1 MGQQL
6 VFVKLGGSLI
16 TDKTKPYTAR
26 PEVIARAASEIH
38 RARNKAGLAL
48 LVGHGGGS
56 FPHVS
61 AAKYRIHKGASDA
74 RGWEGF
80 ARVQADA
87 ARLNRMVVSALLEAG
102 EPAISV
108 QPSAACL
115 ARDRRLERWDGQA
128 LEQCLARGLV
138 PVPYGDVCFDEAR
151 GCCILSTEE
160 IFRFLAP
167 RLRPARIIMAGKTD
181 GVLDEEGNT
190 VPELTPADLGRMKSA
205 LSASDGVAD
214 VTGGMVHKV
223 ERALETGVATLIING
238 LRPGELEKALLGRP
252 VAGTLVTRG

>member
-1 MGQQL
+1 MEQRL

-16 TDKTKPYTAR
+16 TDKKKPYTAR
-26 PEVIARAASEIH
+26 PEVIARVSTELH
-38 RARNKAGLAL
+38 RARRKAGLAL

-74 RGWEGF
+74 QGWEGF

-102 EPAISV
+102 EPAVSL
-108 QPSAACL
+108 QPSVACM
-115 ARDRRLERWDGQA
+115 ARDSRLVQWDGRA
-128 LEQCLARGLV
+128 PEHCLARGLV
-138 PVPYGDVCFDEAR
+138 PVPYGDVCFDEVR

-167 RLRPARIIMAGKTD
+167 RLKPERIIMAGKTD
-181 GVLDEEGNT
+181 GVLDPEGNT
-190 VPELTPADLGRMKSA
+190 VPELTPADLGRLKKTLA
-205 LSASDGVAD
+205 ASDGVAD
-214 VTGGMVHKV
+214 VTGGMLHKV
-223 ERALETGVATLIING
+223 EKALETGVEALIING
-238 LRPGELEKALLGRP
+238 LRPGELENALLGRP
-252 VAGTLVTRG
+252 VAGTLVSLG

>member
-1 MGQQL
+1 MEQQL

-16 TDKTKPYTAR
+16 TDKKKPYTAR
-26 PEVIARAASEIH
+26 PEVIARAAAELH
-38 RARNKAGLAL
+38 RARTKSGMAL

-61 AAKYRIHKGASDA
+61 AARYRIHKGATDA

-102 EPAISV
+102 EPAIAL
-108 QPSAACL
+108 QPSVACL
-115 ARDRRLERWDGQA
+115 ARDGRLEQWDGQGP
-128 LEQCLARGLV
+128 ERCLAQGLV
-138 PVPYGDVCFDEAR
+138 PVPYGDVCFDEVR

-160 IFRFLAP
+160 IFRFLAL
-167 RLRPARIIMAGKTD
+167 RLQPARVIMAGKTD
-181 GVLDEEGNT
+181 GVLDAEGNT
-190 VPELTPADLGRMKSA
+190 IPELTPPDLGRLKET

-223 ERALETGVATLIING
+223 EKALESSVETLIING
-238 LRPGELEKALLGRP
+238 LRPGELEHALLGRP
-252 VAGTLVTRG
+252 VAGTLVIPG